1 MKIQWLIL
9 TILAGGLSAHAE
21 SVVSGV
27 IRDTRQQGVGGLTVA
42 IVRPDTGARQTATTA
57 PTGSFRVTGLAPGA
71 YRVQTERGSSKLDF
85 GLEVVQN
92 DQVIDLGTLVV
103 GDDVA
108 RPAAAPQA
116 PAASPEAAQPLE
128 PVHEEVT
135 VTARRVEETAQS
147 VPIALNVISGQAVEE
162 QGAFNVI
169 RLKELVPSLQ
179 FYTSNPR
186 NTAVNIRGL
195 GSPFGLTNDGIEQGV
210 GFYVDGVYFA
220 RPAAGTLDFID
231 IDRIEVLRG
240 PQGTLF
246 GKNTT
251 AGAIN
256 IITKRPTFTPETNVE
271 LSFGNVGYL
280 QAKASISGPLGR
292 KLAGRLSFSGTQR
305 DGMLLNTRTNNPTN
319 DLNNQG
325 VRAQLLYIPTDKL
338 TVLFSGDYTRQRPDG
353 YAQVIAGVAPTL
365 RPLNRQWAAIA
376 NDLRY
381 TPTSYNAFD
390 RHVDTD
396 TPWRSYQD
404 MSGASVTLD
413 WNHGPGTLTAITAW
427 RFWDWRPSNDRD
439 FTALPITTVSAAPSK
454 HHQWTQEVRYAATL
468 HSRVNFVAGA
478 FLFGQN
484 LKPSPFHKQEQG
496 SAAARYLLAP
506 SAAANTPGLL
516 DGYGQNINFNFDTFS
531 AAGFGQVEFNLTRR
545 LRLTPGLRFN
555 YDKKD
560 LDYDQQVYGG
570 LQTTDPALIA
580 LQRSVLAPLKYQA
593 HVADN
598 NVSGQLTLAYQVSEG
613 INAYA
618 TYATGFKSVGLN
630 LGGVPTDATGAP
642 ITSAATVRPEDVRN
656 VEIGI
661 KTQPFAGVT
670 ANFAAFNTG
679 TKDFQT
685 QVVNA
690 QVGVLRGY
698 LANAEKVR
706 VRGIEFDGT
715 AKFGED
721 WSFYAS
727 AAYTDGRYISFRDAP
742 PPLEDTG
749 GPQAKDISGSI
760 LPGISKWAGSFG
772 GEWTR
777 PATVMGR
784 YGHFFVGVDASFRS
798 NFSSSPS
805 YSKYLVANAYA
816 LVNPRVGFR
825 SNEKWSLTLWARNLT
840 GSNYFELM
848 SAAPGNSGLYVGL
861 PGDRRT
867 FGLTLRKTFAEKTSP
882 TRSAKP
888 SRAQVKPSA
897 DPAAESQV
905 AAPERT
911 VQ

>member
-9 TILAGGLSAHAE
+9 TILAGALGAEAE

-42 IVRPDTGARQTATTA
+42 IVKPDTGARQTATTA

-71 YRVQTERGSSKLDF
+71 YRVQTERGSTKLDF

-92 DQVIDLGTLVV
+92 DQVIDLGTLIV
-103 GDDVA
+103 GDA
-108 RPAAAPQA
+108 PPPPAAAPKT
-116 PAASPEAAQPLE
+116 PAATPDAPQPID

-147 VPIALNVISGQAVEE
+147 VPIALSVISGQAVEQ

-186 NTAVNIRGL
+186 NSAVNIRGL
-195 GSPFGLTNDGIEQGV
+195 GSPFGLTNDGIEPGV
-210 GFYVDGVYFA
+210 GFYVDGVFYA
-220 RPAAGTLDFID
+220 RPAAATLDFID
-231 IDRIEVLRG
+231 IERMEVLRG

-256 IITKRPTFTPETNVE
+256 ITTRRPTFSPETNVE
-271 LSFGNVGYL
+271 LSYGNIGFL
-280 QAKASISGPLGR
+280 QAKASLSGPLGR
-292 KLAGRLSFSGTQR
+292 RLAGRLSFSGTQR
-305 DGMLLNTRTNNPTN
+305 DGQLRNTRTGDTTN

-325 VRAQLLYIPTDKL
+325 VRGQLLFIGSDKFTIL
-338 TVLFSGDYTRQRPDG
+338 ATADYSRQRPNG

-365 RPLNRQWAAIA
+365 RAANRQWPAIA
-376 NDLRY
+376 ADLKY
-381 TPTSYNAFD
+381 VPPSYNAFD
-390 RHVDTD
+390 RLVDTD
-396 TPWRSYQD
+396 TPWRSTQD
-404 MSGASVTLD
+404 MAGASIQFD
-413 WNHGPGTLTAITAW
+413 WNRGPGTLTAITAW
-427 RFWDWRPSNDRD
+427 RYWDWQPSNDRD
-439 FTALPITTVSAAPSK
+439 FTALPITTISAAPSK

-468 HSRVNFVAGA
+468 SSRVNFVAGT
-478 FLFGQN
+478 FFFGQN

-496 SAAARYLLAP
+496 SAAWRYLLAP
-506 SAAANTPGLL
+506 SAAAATPGLL
-516 DGYGQNINFNFDTFS
+516 DGYGQNIKFNFDTFS
-531 AAGFGQVEFNLTRR
+531 AAGFGQVEFNVTRR
-545 LRLTPGLRFN
+545 LRLTPGLRYN

-560 LDYDQQVYGG
+560 LDYNQSVYGG

-580 LQRSVLAPLKYQA
+580 LQRSVLSPLVYQA

-598 NVSGQLTLAYQVSEG
+598 NVSGNITAAYQVSEG

-630 LGGVPTDATGAP
+630 LGGVPTDAAGVPVA
-642 ITSAATVRPEDVRN
+642 SAALVRPEDVRN

-706 VRGIEFDGT
+706 VRGVEFDGT

-721 WSFYAS
+721 WSFYAA

-742 PPLEDTG
+742 PPVEDTG

-805 YSKYLVANAYA
+805 YSKYLVANGYA
-816 LVNPRVGFR
+816 LLNPRVGFR

-840 GSNYFELM
+840 GSNYYELM
-848 SAAPGNSGLYVGL
+848 SVAPGNSGLYVGL

-867 FGLTLRKTFAEKTSP
+867 FGLTLRKTFAEKTAP

-888 SRAQVKPSA
+888 TRAQVKPSV
-897 DPAAESQV
+897 DPTLEREAAT
-905 AAPERT
+905 PERA